1 MAANIS
7 KRDLLQ
13 QLAKHTL
20 TKLASSHELPVRSN
34 ASVATLVEAIVAKRG
49 IKLDAILPL
58 LKLSEL
64 KASCSLIKQSSK
76 GNKQDLIERLISYT
90 PKAQPRSDVKV
101 SATKKQAAK
110 PIKKK
115 LVYKQDQ
122 PLMGEEKLTL
132 SQLEQYL
139 SKAAWILKGPVDASD
154 FKVYIFPL
162 LFFKRISDV
171 YDEEYQTA
179 LDESDGDIEYAAMPE
194 MHRFE
199 IPEGCHWKDVRE
211 TTTNVGQAI
220 EKALRGIEQANQEYL
235 YGIFGDT
242 QWSNKN
248 KLTDKLLIDLVEHF
262 SRYILGR
269 NNANP
274 DMLGNAYEYL
284 IKHFADLTN
293 KKAGEFYTPRSVV
306 HLLGLLLDPH
316 EGESIYDPACGTGG
330 MLLECVDHLK
340 HNDEDYRTL
349 KLFGQ
354 EKNLTSSTIAR
365 MNMFLHGIEDFDIQ
379 RGDTLRQPAF
389 FEADGLKT
397 FDCVIAN
404 PPFSLKDWGAEN
416 WANDPFGRN
425 IAGVP
430 PKGNGDMAW
439 VQHMVKSMNS
449 NGRMTVVLPHG
460 ALFRKGAE
468 GKIREELLAQDILE
482 AVIGLGPNVF
492 YGTQLAACVLVFKQ
506 NKEPKKKGKVLFI
519 DASDQIRVGRAQNHL
534 ESKHI
539 QQIYDW
545 FDGYKNVENYV
556 KVASKKELKENDFN
570 LNIPL
575 YVEKIIEDNLPS
587 VKEAMADLKQA
598 WEASL
603 EAEEKFKKVLKGFL

>member
-1 MAANIS
+1 MN
-7 KRDLLQ
+7 D
-13 QLAKHTL
+13 
-20 TKLASSHELPVRSN
+20 
-34 ASVATLVEAIVAKRG
+34 
-49 IKLDAILPL
+49 
-58 LKLSEL
+58 
-64 KASCSLIKQSSK
+64 
-76 GNKQDLIERLISYT
+76 
-90 PKAQPRSDVKV
+90 
-101 SATKKQAAK
+101 
-110 PIKKK
+110 
-115 LVYKQDQ
+115 
-122 PLMGEEKLTL
+122 KLTL

-171 YDEEYQTA
+171 YDEEYRVA
-179 LDESDGDIEYAAMPE
+179 LEESGGDEEYASMPE

-199 IPEGCHWKDVRE
+199 IPAGCHWQDVRE
-211 TTTNVGQAI
+211 TTTNVGITI
-220 EKALRGIEQANQEYL
+220 EDALRGIEQANQEYL
-235 YGIFGDT
+235 YGIFGDA

-248 KLTDKLLIDLVEHF
+248 KLSDELLINLVEHF
-262 SRYILGR
+262 SQYTLG
-269 NNANP
+269 NQNVDP

-306 HLLGLLLDPH
+306 HLLGLILDPH
-316 EGESIYDPACGTGG
+316 EGETIYDPACGTGG

-340 HNDEDYRTL
+340 DNKEDYRTL

-354 EKNLTSSTIAR
+354 EKNLTSSSIAR
-365 MNMFLHGIEDFDIQ
+365 MNMFLHGIEDFDIL
-379 RGDTLRQPAF
+379 RGDTLRSPAF

-439 VQHMVKSMNS
+439 IQHMVKSMNS
-449 NGRMTVVLPHG
+449 TGRMTVVLPHG
-460 ALFRKGAE
+460 ALFRKAAE
-468 GKIREELLAQDILE
+468 GKIRKQLLEQDMLE
-482 AVIGLGPNVF
+482 AVIGLGPNIF
-492 YGTQLAACVLVFKQ
+492 YGTQLAACVMVFKQ
-506 NKEPKKKGKVLFI
+506 NKSEEKKGKVLFI
-519 DASDQIRVGRAQNHL
+519 DASDQIRVGRAQNFL
-534 ESKHI
+534 EPNNV

-545 FDGYKNVENYV
+545 YQGYEDVENYV
-556 KVASKKELKENDFN
+556 KVATMEDLQENDFN

-587 VKEAMADLKQA
+587 VEEAMANLKQA
-598 WEASL
+598 WQESL
-603 EAEEKFKKVLKGFL
+603 EAEEKFKNVLKGFLK

>member
-1 MAANIS
+1 M
-7 KRDLLQ
+7 
-13 QLAKHTL
+13 T
-20 TKLASSHELPVRSN
+20 
-34 ASVATLVEAIVAKRG
+34 
-49 IKLDAILPL
+49 
-58 LKLSEL
+58 
-64 KASCSLIKQSSK
+64 
-76 GNKQDLIERLISYT
+76 
-90 PKAQPRSDVKV
+90 
-101 SATKKQAAK
+101 
-110 PIKKK
+110 
-115 LVYKQDQ
+115 
-122 PLMGEEKLTL
+122 EKLTL

-171 YDEEYQTA
+171 YDEEYRVA
-179 LDESDGDIEYAAMPE
+179 LEESGGDEEYASMPE

-199 IPEGCHWKDVRE
+199 IPTGCHWRDVRE
-211 TTTNVGQAI
+211 TTTNVGITI
-220 EKALRGIEQANQEYL
+220 EDALRGIEQANQEYL
-235 YGIFGDT
+235 YGIFGDA

-248 KLTDKLLIDLVEHF
+248 KLSDELLINLVEHF
-262 SRYILGR
+262 SQHTLG
-269 NNANP
+269 NQNVAP

-306 HLLGLLLDPH
+306 HLLGMILDPH
-316 EGESIYDPACGTGG
+316 EGETIYDPACGTGG

-340 HNDEDYRTL
+340 DNKEDYRTL

-354 EKNLTSSTIAR
+354 EKNLTSSSIAR
-365 MNMFLHGIEDFDIQ
+365 MNMFLHGIEDFEIL
-379 RGDTLRQPAF
+379 RGDTLRHPAF

-404 PPFSLKDWGAEN
+404 PPFSLKDWGSEN
-416 WANDPFGRN
+416 WANDPYGRN

-449 NGRMTVVLPHG
+449 TGRMTVVLPHG
-460 ALFRKGAE
+460 ALFRKAAE
-468 GKIREELLAQDILE
+468 GKIRKQLLEQDMLE

-492 YGTQLAACVLVFKQ
+492 YGTQLAACVMVFKQ
-506 NKEPKKKGKVLFI
+506 NKPTDKKGKVMFI
-519 DASDQIRVGRAQNHL
+519 DASDQIRVGRAQNFL
-534 ESKHI
+534 EPNHV

-545 FDGYKNVENYV
+545 YHGYQDVENYV
-556 KVASKKELKENDFN
+556 KVASMDELAENDYN

-587 VKEAMADLKQA
+587 VEEAMANLKQA
-598 WEASL
+598 WQESL
-603 EAEEKFKKVLKGFL
+603 DAEEKFKNVLKGFLK